1 LIGTVMYVMLRKA
14 PMSADDETQRL
25 LTIKQDLEPQN
36 LSRMVRETFTPIMVC
51 ETLLLILPM
60 LAAGFMFIMY
70 CVQIPTLIGMV
81 SDYKYHISLFGMFV
95 GVGELFGSLISVRL
109 IPMFGYVLVSIFSG
123 ITAILALLVTYL
135 YLPIV
140 LPTGDLTTEVLDE
153 LSPTTS
159 LIIALAL
166 AFGLSDAG
174 NNTTLSILIGKLF
187 AERSEVV
194 YSILSAVMNIACCIW
209 FIVSIYTQLDF
220 IIVATA
226 LTVLLGMCCV
236 FMVVRPK

>member
-1 LIGTVMYVMLRKA
+1 MLRK
-14 PMSADDETQRL
+14 PIVSADSETARL

-36 LSRMVRETFTPIMVC
+36 LSRMIRETFTPVLVQ

-60 LAAGFMFIMY
+60 LAAGFLFIMY
-70 CVQIPTLIGMV
+70 CVQIPTLIGFV
-81 SDYKYHISLFGMFV
+81 SEYKYHISLFGMFV
-95 GVGELFGSLISVRL
+95 GVGEFIGALISAKI

-123 ITAILALLVTYL
+123 ITAILALLVAYL

-140 LPTGDLTTEVLDE
+140 LPTGGLPTEMLAQ
-153 LSPTTS
+153 LSPSTS

-174 NNTTLSILIGKLF
+174 NNTVLSILIGKLF

-194 YSILSAVMNIACCIW
+194 YSILSCVMNIACCIW
-209 FIVSIYTQLDF
+209 FIVSIYAQLDF
-220 IIVATA
+220 IIIATA
-226 LTVLLGMCCV
+226 LTVLLGMFCV